1 MKKRISVILALIVA
15 AITLF
20 SAVPA
25 FAALTEGTKYSF
37 TEKYLNAY
45 YDTGSWQTANGDYH
59 DNYGQVAL
67 RNLSNNDPIYCI
79 QIYNGA
85 EGSAATAKSI
95 DKTDLWNNEYSSKA
109 QDIVRHVS
117 IWGYPN
123 YTYGYSKDNAQ
134 LATQVLIWEAEIGK
148 RTNYSTT
155 ATSFANG
162 IFSNYPDA
170 KKCYTS
176 ILEACGNHSKVPKF
190 SPTSVKLTKTGESN
204 GVTITDSN
212 GILSQFKIS
221 SGSSNIKFS
230 QSGNKLKIWCTA
242 TGTYNATIKL
252 TKKNTDLN
260 TAYALTGANQ
270 TLFYGTL
277 SDPVQATVNVSVD
290 TPKYC
295 RVTVTKRDAKT
306 HYALSGAEFKIQQA
320 VFAADGSYTWQDIKN
335 VDTYSNGSI
344 YIAKKLEYTTT
355 NRGWFKVVETK
366 APAGY
371 KLNPTF
377 IADDHTPDLN
387 YTNEYRES
395 DGAFKFDPAQG
406 AEDNYMFYYIVD
418 DPLEKCQVS
427 IRKLDDTTGVEFTPE
442 QYAQCKFEI
451 WEYTKY
457 DVDKG
462 NDYQN
467 PAAWRKVKD
476 MFVNT
481 NSDNITRL
489 RATDLE
495 WTEKN
500 GGWFKIVEAKAPAG
514 YTTDARIVKDTRSD
528 YRNKYVRDDGRFHFD
543 PATWPT
549 DDAHKNFDFYFK
561 YYDPQDTGNCKII
574 KTSDDGKVS
583 GIQFT
588 VTGDGYN
595 QTVTTGSDGTFLLE
609 GLKPGTYT
617 VTEKVPAGYKCTS
630 KNPQTVTVKSGET
643 ATVTFENNLL
653 YGNIELTKVDE
664 EYPDNKLTG
673 AEFTV
678 TIVKDGKT
686 TTQKMKEVST
696 GVYRLE
702 HIVYNS
708 VCTIKETKAPEGFV
722 LSNESFKVTILEEKT
737 YTVASKDFDCVT
749 NRPIKGSLKIV
760 KMNRGDVIP
769 LEGAGFRLFNAKGEK
784 VAEGYTDAD
793 GELLFEGL
801 RYGKYTYREF
811 KAPKGFTLDDT
822 EYELEITT
830 DGKVIEARRIN
841 DPILGSIT
849 VHKANENG
857 NALAGA
863 VFLCE
868 WSTDGKTFSPIRDRG
883 IFVNMA
889 AVGTC
894 TNKGIKDGTLTVGS
908 DGVVKFEGLRIYDAD
923 GKDVIYRITEIKAP
937 KGYQLLKEPAF
948 EGKINADGSGEEA
961 EFTVVNSHIYVLPA
975 AGSMQ
980 IIYVGASIGVA
991 LLSAALISTIIIYRR
1006 KHNNKNK

>member
-59 DNYGQVAL
+59 DNNGQVAL

-95 DKTDLWNNEYSSKA
+95 DNTALWKNEYSTTAKN
-109 QDIVRHVS
+109 VVKMVS

-190 SPTSVKLTKTGESN
+190 SPTSVKLMKTGESN

-221 SGSSNIKFS
+221 SGNSNIKFS

-242 TGTYNATIKL
+242 TGTYNATLKL

-290 TPKYC
+290 TP
-295 RVTVTKRDAKT
+295 
-306 HYALSGAEFKIQQA
+306 
-320 VFAADGSYTWQDIKN
+320 N
-335 VDTYSNGSI
+335 
-344 YIAKKLEYTTT
+344 
-355 NRGWFKVVETK
+355 
-366 APAGY
+366 
-371 KLNPTF
+371 
-377 IADDHTPDLN
+377 
-387 YTNEYRES
+387 
-395 DGAFKFDPAQG
+395 
-406 AEDNYMFYYIVD
+406 
-418 DPLEKCQVS
+418 KCQVR
-427 IRKLDDTTGVEFTPE
+427 IRKLDDVTGVEFTPE

-467 PAAWRKVKD
+467 PAAWKKLKD

-702 HIVYNS
+702 HIAYNS

-749 NRPIKGSLKIV
+749 NRPIKGSLQIIKV
-760 KMNRGDVIP
+760 DPAGNKP
-769 LEGAGFRLFNAKGEK
+769 LKGAGFRVYDKAGKK
-784 VAEGYTDAD
+784 VAEGYTDVN
-793 GELLFEGL
+793 GELTFSDL
-801 RYGKYTYREF
+801 RYGDYTYSEF
-811 KAPKGFTLDDT
+811 AAPAG
-822 EYELEITT
+822 YELDKTVYDFSIIEN
-830 DGKVIEARRIN
+830 GKVIKVTREN
-841 DPILGSIT
+841 VPIIGSLS
-849 VHKANENG
+849 VNKVNMSGEK
-857 NALAGA
+857 LAGVKFLLEYSADGGKTYKPVVYRAATSAATIGGCTSAGLTNGILTTNARGEA
-863 VFLCE
+863 VF
-868 WSTDGKTFSPIRDRG
+868 T
-883 IFVNMA
+883 
-889 AVGTC
+889 
-894 TNKGIKDGTLTVGS
+894 
-908 DGVVKFEGLRIYDAD
+908 GLRVYDEA
-923 GKDVIYRITEIKAP
+923 GKKILYRLTETETLE
-937 KGYQLLKEPAF
+937 GYQLLSDYAF
-948 EGKINADGSGEEA
+948 DGDLAQGDKDISL
-961 EFTVVNSHIYVLPA
+961 TVVNSHLFKMPA
-975 AGSMQ
+975 AGTVG
-980 IIYVGASIGVA
+980 IIYAGCGAAA
-991 LLSAALISTIIIYRR
+991 LLALSAAAVIIFIKR
-1006 KHNNKNK
+1006 KNKKSKKN